1 MAEKMDEAAKRRLRA
16 GRLLLKGKKP
26 AEVAAMVGAL
36 RQTVYRWQDVLRES
50 GVDGL
55 REMSKGGRPSLMS
68 AEQVEELREALL
80 AGPIA
85 SGYGTDLW
93 TLKRV
98 RLLIEKRFGIRYS
111 DVNVW
116 RILGAM
122 GFSSQ
127 KPEKRAIERNE
138 EAVAFWKKRTW
149 PALKKKPSG
158 KTAQSSSSTS
168 RDCRSARHASEP
180 GRRKGKHRSSSFTS
194 TGSSCR

>member
-1 MAEKMDEAAKRRLRA
+1 MAVKIDEAAKRRVRA
-16 GRLLLKGKKP
+16 GRLLLKDKPP
-26 AEVAAMVGAL
+26 AEVAKLVGAP
-36 RQTVYRWQDVLRES
+36 RQTVYRWLAVLREQ
-50 GVDGL
+50 GIDGL
-55 REMSKGGRPSLMS
+55 RDMSKGGRPSLMTT
-68 AEQVEELREALL
+68 EQVAELRELLL

-85 SGYGTDLW
+85 NGYGTDLW

-138 EAVAFWKKRTW
+138 DAVAHWKKRTW
-149 PALKKKPSG
+149 PALKKKPSA
-158 KTAQSSSSTS
+158 KA
-168 RDCRSARHASEP
+168 A
-180 GRRKGKHRSSSFTS
+180 
-194 TGSSCR
+194 

>member
-1 MAEKMDEAAKRRLRA
+1 MAAKMDEAAKRRVRA

-26 AEVAAMVGAL
+26 AEVAAMVGAP
-36 RQTVYRWQDVLRES
+36 RQTVYRWLGVLQEE
-50 GVDGL
+50 GIDGL

-68 AEQVEELREALL
+68 DEQIGQLREALL
-80 AGPIA
+80 AGPMA
-85 SGYGTDLW
+85 AGYGTDLW

-127 KPEKRAIERNE
+127 KPEKRAVERNGQ
-138 EAVAFWKKRTW
+138 AVAQWKKRTW
-149 PALKKKPSG
+149 PRLKKKPS
-158 KTAQSSSSTS
+158 K
-168 RDCRSARHASEP
+168 SAA
-180 GRRKGKHRSSSFTS
+180 
-194 TGSSCR
+194 

>member
-1 MAEKMDEAAKRRLRA
+1 MAVKMDEAAKRRVRA
-16 GRLLLKGKKP
+16 GRLLLKDKPP
-26 AEVAAMVGAL
+26 AEVAKLVGAP
-36 RQTVYRWQDVLRES
+36 RQTVYRWLAVLREQ
-50 GVDGL
+50 GIDGL
-55 REMSKGGRPSLMS
+55 RDMSKGGRPSLMTT
-68 AEQVEELREALL
+68 EQVAELRELLL

-85 SGYGTDLW
+85 NGYGTDLW

-138 EAVAFWKKRTW
+138 DAVAHWKKRTW
-149 PALKKKPSG
+149 PALKKKPSA
-158 KTAQSSSSTS
+158 KA
-168 RDCRSARHASEP
+168 A
-180 GRRKGKHRSSSFTS
+180 
-194 TGSSCR
+194 

>member
-1 MAEKMDEAAKRRLRA
+1 MAVKMDEAAKRRVRA
-16 GRLLLKGKKP
+16 GRLLLKDKPP
-26 AEVAAMVGAL
+26 AEVAKLVGAP
-36 RQTVYRWQDVLRES
+36 RQTVYRWLAVLREE
-50 GVDGL
+50 GIDGL
-55 REMSKGGRPSLMS
+55 REMSKGGRPSLMT
-68 AEQVEELREALL
+68 AEQVAELRELLL

-138 EAVAFWKKRTW
+138 DAVAHWKKRTW
-149 PALKKKPSG
+149 PALKKKPSA
-158 KTAQSSSSTS
+158 KA
-168 RDCRSARHASEP
+168 A
-180 GRRKGKHRSSSFTS
+180 
-194 TGSSCR
+194 

>member
-1 MAEKMDEAAKRRLRA
+1 MAVKMDEAAKRRVRA
-16 GRLLLKGKKP
+16 GRLLLKDKPP
-26 AEVAAMVGAL
+26 AEVAKLVGAP
-36 RQTVYRWQDVLRES
+36 RQTVYRWLAVLREQ
-50 GVDGL
+50 GIDGL
-55 REMSKGGRPSLMS
+55 RDMSKGGRPSLMTG
-68 AEQVEELREALL
+68 AQVAELRELLL

-138 EAVAFWKKRTW
+138 DAVAHWKKRTW
-149 PALKKKPSG
+149 PALKKKPSA
-158 KTAQSSSSTS
+158 KA
-168 RDCRSARHASEP
+168 A
-180 GRRKGKHRSSSFTS
+180 
-194 TGSSCR
+194 